1 MGLAAGSPCPAPPR
15 RVLTPELLGALE
27 SQCGHGLQL
36 MLQTDVPML
45 MQDMR
50 EVVLSRGR
58 VWQGTLQ
65 EAWPVPL
72 QTAREK
78 SCRAGGIAVF
88 RCMYELTRR

>member
-1 MGLAAGSPCPAPPR
+1 M
-15 RVLTPELLGALE
+15 LTPELLDALE
-27 SQCGHGLQL
+27 SRCDNGLQL

-45 MQDMR
+45 MQDLR

-58 VWQGTLQ
+58 TWQGTLQ

-78 SCRAGGIAVF
+78 SCRESGIAVF
-88 RCMYELTRR
+88 RCMYELARQ